1 MTLRRWTLA
10 GSACVHGVALVVL
23 LLWSIVHVDELPSP
37 AVPVMFF
44 GPSGAP
50 PPPPPPPGKPS
61 AHPVM
66 SHRVVRVKAP
76 TAPPVVIDDSDAA
89 EDEPEGGGESG
100 GVPGGQIGGVIGG
113 VLGGILGGTGL
124 PEPTPPEPPT
134 IPSSQVQIVYGAIPP
149 YLDEA
154 KAAGITGVVTA
165 KICVTPSGT
174 VASVTIVKPLRL
186 LDDSVKRTVSTWRY
200 KPWIVGGQPRAFC
213 NVAHFAFDLD

>member
-1 MTLRRWTLA
+1 MNLRRWMLA
-10 GSACVHGVALVVL
+10 GSACVHGVALAFL
-23 LLWSIVHVDELPSP
+23 LAWSIIHVDELPSP
-37 AVPVMFF
+37 AVNVMFF
-44 GPSGAP
+44 GPSSAP

-61 AHPVM
+61 ARAV
-66 SHRVVRVKAP
+66 SAHRVVRAKAH
-76 TAPPVVIDDSDAA
+76 APVIVDDGEARA
-89 EDEPEGGGESG
+89 DEPEGGGESG

-149 YLDEA
+149 YLEEA

-165 KICVTPSGT
+165 KICVTPSGA

-200 KPWIVGGQPRAFC
+200 KPWVVGGQPRAFC